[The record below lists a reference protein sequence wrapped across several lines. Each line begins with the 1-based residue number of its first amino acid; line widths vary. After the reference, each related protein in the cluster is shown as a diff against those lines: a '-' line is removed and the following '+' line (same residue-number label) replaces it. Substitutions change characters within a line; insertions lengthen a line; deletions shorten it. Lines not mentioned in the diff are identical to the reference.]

1 MGVFKMNLDN
11 ITTVVCDFDGV
22 LTNNSVFVSD
32 EGHEYVSCSRS
43 DGIGFDLMKKI
54 GMNTFILSTEVS
66 NIVQYR
72 SRKMNVK
79 AFNGV
84 SNKKD
89 FLINYCMEKTINIDS
104 IAYIGND
111 LNDLDVMQMVG
122 LKVCPADAWI
132 EIINISDL
140 VLKTKGGQGV
150 VREFAAIL
158 RDA

>member
-1 MGVFKMNLDN
+1 
-11 ITTVVCDFDGV
+11 
-22 LTNNSVFVSD
+22 
-32 EGHEYVSCSRS
+32 
-43 DGIGFDLMKKI
+43 
-54 GMNTFILSTEVS
+54 
-66 NIVQYR
+66 
-72 SRKMNVK
+72 MNVN

-89 FLINYCMEKTINIDS
+89 FLINYCEKNTINIDT

-122 LKVCPADAWI
+122 LKVCPSDAWI